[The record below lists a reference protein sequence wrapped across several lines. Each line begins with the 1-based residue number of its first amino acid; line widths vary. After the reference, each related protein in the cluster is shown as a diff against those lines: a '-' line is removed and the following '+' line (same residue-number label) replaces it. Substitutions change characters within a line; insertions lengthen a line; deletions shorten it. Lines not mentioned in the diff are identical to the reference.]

1 MQVFINGLISGLAIA
16 LLGLAF
22 ALVYLPTGVFHI
34 ALGAIYPTVSFVAW
48 SCVNAGTPWPLAAF
62 AAVVV
67 GAALSVGCE
76 VVNHARLARL
86 NATPASH
93 LVSSLG
99 IYIVIVQVIVLIWGN
114 EAQVLHEG
122 PHRVIKVLNCSF
134 TLGQVLTATVAV
146 VFLSIGY
153 VWLRFSNLGLQF
165 RALADSPVEFA
176 LRGHNVQIIRIV
188 AFALSGVF
196 GTAAALLTAYDM
208 GFNPHEGL
216 SILLL
221 AIVAVLIGGRGS
233 FLGPVLGG
241 ILVGILRAGTIWF
254 LSARWQ
260 EAATF
265 IILVLFL
272 YLRPHGLL
280 AKKYRMEVEA

>member
-1 MQVFINGLISGLAIA
+1 
-16 LLGLAF
+16 
-22 ALVYLPTGVFHI
+22 
-34 ALGAIYPTVSFVAW
+34 
-48 SCVNAGTPWPLAAF
+48 
-62 AAVVV
+62 
-67 GAALSVGCE
+67 
-76 VVNHARLARL
+76 
-86 NATPASH
+86 
-93 LVSSLG
+93 LG

-254 LSARWQ
+254 LSARNDYIESKSSYGIYAEVDQHVIYVVHASTSILYFLASSPWLLP
-260 EAATF
+260 ATF
-265 IILVLFL
+265 I
-272 YLRPHGLL
+272 RTR
-280 AKKYRMEVEA
+280 YRQN